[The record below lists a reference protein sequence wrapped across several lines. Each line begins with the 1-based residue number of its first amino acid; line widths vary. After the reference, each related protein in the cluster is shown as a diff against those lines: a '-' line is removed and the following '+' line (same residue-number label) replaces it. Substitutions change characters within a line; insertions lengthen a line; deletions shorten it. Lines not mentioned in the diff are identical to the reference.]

1 MSPLPSHPGT
11 PDPSAV
17 CSPCARCCRHVAVG
31 IDPPDTVRRVSTAL
45 WFVYHRRISVYQSH
59 DGDWFLNVPTDC
71 EHLRPDG
78 LCGVYESRPL
88 LCREYDVEG
97 CEGTSEERTLRRDA
111 NSNAGTFNQSD
122 LPVHFGLGA
131 ATVIDR
137 LRIVWPSGA
146 EHQLTGVGVDQY
158 LTLDINTVPVGL
170 SLLGDEP

>member
-17 CSPCARCCRHVAVG
+17 CPPCARCCRHVAVG

-97 CEGTSEERTLRRDA
+97 CEGTSVEPAEKLHFEDGKSLVAWLAERRPALYRKCLAAGIVPEALRR
-111 NSNAGTFNQSD
+111 
-122 LPVHFGLGA
+122 
-131 ATVIDR
+131 
-137 LRIVWPSGA
+137 
-146 EHQLTGVGVDQY
+146 
-158 LTLDINTVPVGL
+158 
-170 SLLGDEP
+170 